1 MASFIYQRKKEEAS
15 KVHTALAN
23 GLNPLSSE
31 EAYFVET
38 CVCCRNLGVEC
49 QDKLEQI
56 GSEVNQWRKEEEIL

>member
-38 CVCCRNLGVEC
+38 CCRILGIEC